1 MLGLCASLSL
11 NYVLPMLN
19 TQAAEYTPFHT
30 HLLLGGSAA
39 DRAWLLAHHTHG
51 LAQPAPAPTALPD
64 HGPTIVSAGDALTGL
79 LSGAAGG
86 ELLGAFDWPAALVP
100 LALWALLLPAAL
112 FLLGLASPPPQQPP
126 RPA

>member
-1 MLGLCASLSL
+1 MVGLSASLSL
-11 NYVLPMLN
+11 NYVLPLLN
-19 TQAAEYTPFHT
+19 AQAAEYSPFHT

-51 LAQPAPAPTALPD
+51 LPHAPAAASLPD
-64 HGPTIVSAGDALTGL
+64 HAPTIFTTGGGLTSL

-86 ELLGAFDWPAALVP
+86 ELLGAFDWPAALAP
-100 LALWALLLPAAL
+100 LVLWALLVPAAL
-112 FLLGLASPPPQQPP
+112 FCLCLLAPPPEQPP